1 MVRSTWVAALAT
13 GMLLALTACS
23 QVPAT
28 PAIPAMPAPTTVA
41 ATVAATMTATAV
53 ATTTPGLASTVPPT
67 VPARPAFMTPTPVM
81 IREDFEERL
90 HQDGFT
96 VERLSEAAQ
105 PYLRVFGARLRLSGG
120 SLTQPVEFQSYS
132 YADPALAADDA
143 ARVQHDTSVRWTE
156 PDGRG
161 RGMSVAWVAPPH
173 FFHRDGVLVLYVG
186 SDEALLAL
194 LTRLLG
200 PQFAGR

>member
-1 MVRSTWVAALAT
+1 MVRSTWLAALGT
-13 GMLLALTACS
+13 GMLLALAACS

-28 PAIPAMPAPTTVA
+28 PATPASATVA
-41 ATVAATMTATAV
+41 ATVAATATATAV
-53 ATTTPGLASTVPPT
+53 ATTTPGPASASPPT
-67 VPARPAFMTPTPVM
+67 VPARPAFMTPTPVV

-90 HQDGFT
+90 RRDGFT
-96 VERLSEAAQ
+96 VERLSEASE

-120 SLTQPVEFQSYS
+120 ALTQPAEIWSYS

-143 ARVQHDTSVRWTE
+143 SRIQPDTSIRWTE

-161 RGMSVAWVAPPH
+161 RGMSVMWVAPPH
-173 FFHRDGVLVLYVG
+173 FFHRDGVLVIYVG
-186 SDEALLAL
+186 SDEASLAL